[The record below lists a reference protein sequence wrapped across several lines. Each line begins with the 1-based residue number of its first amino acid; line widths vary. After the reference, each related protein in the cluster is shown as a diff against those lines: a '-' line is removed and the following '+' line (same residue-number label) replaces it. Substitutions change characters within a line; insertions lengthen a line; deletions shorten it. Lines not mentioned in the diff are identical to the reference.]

1 MKKLFT
7 TDTKSPANDLA
18 LLTGRVAIA
27 ALMLVHGLPK
37 MEMLFSGDLIQFPP
51 VFGMSAELSLALT
64 VFAEVFCSILILV
77 GFGTRLAT
85 IPLIITMLVATLLIH
100 GADVFAKKELALLY
114 LLVYVILFFTGSGKY
129 SVDQL
134 LQPKLRAVYPS
145 TRNPALSVKRK

>member
-7 TDTKSPANDLA
+7 TNTKSPANDLA
-18 LLTGRVAIA
+18 LLAGRIAIA

-85 IPLIITMLVATLLIH
+85 IPLIITMLVAALLIH
-100 GADVFAKKELALLY
+100 GEDVFAKKELALLY